1 MQRFKK
7 AFVWFVLSAL
17 IVTLIPTGLL
27 PEAKAASGTTP
38 NGTTYFS
45 PDIMGIRNT
54 ANMKIDDLAQPGQNL
69 RDSVYVTN
77 NNVLSIS
84 GAYSK
89 VSGDSLKA
97 QIDLLVWDVTESKW
111 KEDKLHTAPGTVQK
125 DSTNPNRFNADNLT
139 LFPGLNRIT
148 FSGKF
153 GNAEGSETFYVLYD
167 KVPYVNKLAVSGT
180 GLLTDINLNEG
191 SRVVVKN
198 SRVSLVG
205 EVFNTTIAT
214 VSVNGGTELKTN
226 VYNNQLATPPLTL
239 TPGLNKVKITFSN
252 ASDSIEVLRDIYYF
266 TDQNPFIGLY
276 VQDAS
281 DQEYNILNSA
291 PSIKDSGQTT
301 AVLTAQFLIPY
312 TSDPF
317 SFANLEVTVDGNVVN
332 YKPLEPNLYTTSGV
346 FQQKESTDEVII
358 EDGMGPAYRLITI
371 KMDPYNLTMD
381 TANSSETAK
390 TQTPKIQVEYTYPTA
405 GTAPYKASI
414 QPKFFLSNDVT
425 IKSIKYL
432 PDYPD
437 NNTSGDVTN
446 VSQVN
451 LSGSQVNSSSFY
463 IMVETNSTSTK
474 WDTLKGTYMPL
485 GSSDLQISTGIEAQ
499 KKDSKGD
506 LVAIPNTYIYK
517 ITNFANGQQSVQFKF
532 NNSASYT
539 VQISYASKSYINVD
553 NLVDGQS
560 YLYNSAN
567 NSVQEFPITGE
578 YIGFTN
584 IESAQYFVNGI
595 EGSTLKD
602 TDGSAIDLNVDMK
615 NTRFNLNLNIST
627 SGPLVTGENR
637 IEFRAV
643 SLDAAGNKQ
652 VVSKMIRFY
661 IIDENVATVT
671 EFKPGKVPVFGQS
684 RVDFPLWA
692 DFSIN
697 PRTTATEEAI
707 RKILELPTEF
717 TYKDEKFTTSEQEY
731 DLIIRGNGARIV
743 NLYKGSDRILTIN
756 IPRESDSP
764 NYVEGLKQEGSYYY
778 NIIGNE
784 KDFII
789 RILNFKFESPGTHV
803 YNLEMI
809 NNTGARTNQRL
820 EITRE
825 VAPYRLLAPQPTV
838 GGRYIVNKNFVR
850 FDVEAEGATK
860 VIIGKEEAKRRTEP
874 EMSNRFTLDYVGLKP
889 DKDNKIKIQIVRGN
903 TTLTDEISVYYTGTI
918 TVDTQFMAEK
928 PAAKYSVFNKKV
940 ELSFPKGTIMQ
951 SSVMNNDRITKF
963 YPDTK
968 LLFGIADPAD
978 GVVER
983 RNDYGVLIG
992 NNSDINNGYHIPA
1005 IYPIRFTAKDDTYN
1019 FIRVSDI
1026 YWISGGEGELGNKGE
1041 SGYKPSTNG
1050 LAPYSNEGIFTAF
1063 EKEREVV
1070 PSQRGTLRL
1079 TYDSSVVDEAG
1090 TLVTVFRFVD
1100 MGGYGKWE
1108 PVPGEINTKAHTIT
1122 VPFDKFGYYTV
1133 MKLSRSYTDITNHPW
1148 ARNILNG
1155 LYSKGIMQ
1163 PLRTDAF
1170 GADDQTTRGEFATL
1184 LVKGL
1189 SIPINADES
1198 QQTFFDVQPG
1208 TETATWDYEHL
1219 ETAARAGII
1228 TGRTEGF
1235 FYPNMPITR
1244 EEAAVMIARAMKSSL
1259 KLPANDEKLKDA
1271 LAKSFL
1277 DSGKMDNYA
1286 RPAIQAVTKANI
1298 MSGSPVT
1305 LPGAKKPSYNFNPD
1319 SNMTRAEAGKIAV
1332 ELFKKTTN
1340 IFPKNFS

>member
-1 MQRFKK
+1 MQRLKK
-7 AFVWFVLSAL
+7 PFLWLVLMSLIIAL
-17 IVTLIPTGLL
+17 IPAGLAPT
-27 PEAKAASGTTP
+27 ANAA

-54 ANMKIDDLAQPGQNL
+54 ANMDINSLAQPGQAL
-69 RDSVYVTN
+69 RDMVYVTN
-77 NNVLSIS
+77 SNVLDIS
-84 GAYSK
+84 GSYSK

-97 QIDLLVWDVTESKW
+97 QIDLLVWNVTTNKW
-111 KEDKLHTAPGTVQK
+111 EEDKLHTAPGTVQK
-125 DSTNPNRFNADNLT
+125 DPIDTNRFNANNLT

-148 FSGKF
+148 LSGKF
-153 GNAEGSETFYVLYD
+153 GNAEGLETFYVLYD
-167 KVPYVNKLAVSGT
+167 KVPYVTKLVVSGT
-180 GLLTDINLNEG
+180 GLLGDINLNEG

-198 SRVSLVG
+198 SRVSLMG
-205 EVFNTTIAT
+205 EVFNTTKAT
-214 VSVNGGTELKTN
+214 VSVNGGTEQHTN

-239 TPGLNKVKITFSN
+239 TPGLNKVKITFTN

-266 TDQNPFIGLY
+266 TDQDPFIGLY

-281 DQEYNILNSA
+281 NQEYDILNSA
-291 PSIKDSGQTT
+291 PSIKDTAQTT
-301 AVLTAQFLIPY
+301 AVLTTQFLIPY

-317 SFANLEVTVDGNVVN
+317 SLSNLEVTVDGNVVN
-332 YKPLEPNLYTTSGV
+332 YTQLGPNLYTTGGV
-346 FQQKESTDEVII
+346 FQQVTSNEEVII
-358 EDGMGPAYRLITI
+358 EDATGPAYRLITL
-371 KMDPYNLTMD
+371 KLDPYNLTMD
-381 TANSSETAK
+381 PANPAVTAK
-390 TQTPKIQVEYTYPTA
+390 TQNPKVDIKYTYPSA
-405 GTAPYKASI
+405 GTAPYTASI
-414 QPKFFLSNDVT
+414 QRKYFLSNDVT

-432 PDYPD
+432 PDYQSS
-437 NNTSGDVTN
+437 NAGNVTN

-451 LSGSQVNSSSFY
+451 LSGSQVGTSDFY
-463 IMVETNSTSTK
+463 IMVETNNASTL
-474 WDTLKGTYMPL
+474 WNTLKGTYMPL
-485 GSSDLQISTGIEAQ
+485 GSADLQISKTTPIQA
-499 KKDSKGD
+499 KKEDSRNPGT
-506 LVAIPNTYIYK
+506 LVDIPNTYIYQ

-532 NNSASYT
+532 DNSTPYT

-553 NLVDGQS
+553 NLVDGQT
-560 YLYNSAN
+560 YPYNSAKQT
-567 NSVQEFPITGE
+567 VQEFPITGE

-595 EGSTLKD
+595 EGSTLTLAQGSD
-602 TDGSAIDLNVDMK
+602 TTLGVDIN
-615 NTRFNLNLNIST
+615 NTRFDLKLNIST

-637 IEFRAV
+637 IEFRGV
-643 SLDAAGNKQ
+643 SLDASGNRQ

-671 EFKPGKVPVFGQS
+671 EFKPGKVPALGQS
-684 RVDFPLWA
+684 RVDFPLWT
-692 DFSIN
+692 DFNIN
-697 PRTTATEEAI
+697 PRTAATEETI

-731 DLIIRGNGARIV
+731 DLVIRGNGARIV
-743 NLYKGSDRILTIN
+743 NLYQGSDKIVTIN
-756 IPRESDSP
+756 IPQDPAYS
-764 NYVEGLKQEGSYYY
+764 EGLIQAGSYYY

-789 RILNFKFESPGTHV
+789 RVLNFKFETPGTHV

-809 NNTGARTNQRL
+809 NPTGARTNQRL

-838 GGRYIVNKNFVR
+838 GGQYIVNKNFVR
-850 FDVEAEGATK
+850 FDIEAEGATK
-860 VIIGKEEAKRRTEP
+860 VIIGKEEAVRRTEP
-874 EMSNRFTLDYVGLKP
+874 DMSNRFTLDYVGLKP
-889 DKDNKIKIQIVRGN
+889 DKDNKIKIQIVRGT
-903 TTLTDEISVYYTGTI
+903 TTLNDEISVYYTGTV
-918 TVDTQFMAEK
+918 TVDSQFMAEK
-928 PAAKYSVFNKKV
+928 PATKYSIFNKKV
-940 ELSFPKGTIMQ
+940 ELSFPKGTVMQ
-951 SSVMNNDRITKF
+951 SAVMNNDRITKF

-968 LLFGIADPAD
+968 LLFGIADPKD

-1005 IYPIRFTAKDDTYN
+1005 IYPSRFAAKDETYN

-1026 YWISGGEGELGNKGE
+1026 YWISGGVGELGDKGE
-1041 SGYKPSTNG
+1041 SGYKPATNG
-1050 LAPYSNEGIFTAF
+1050 LAPYSTEGIFTAF
-1063 EKEREVV
+1063 EKEREIV
-1070 PSQRGTLRL
+1070 PSQRGTLKL
-1079 TYDSSVVDEAG
+1079 TYDSNVVDEAG
-1090 TLVTVFRFVD
+1090 SLVTVFRFVD

-1189 SIPINADES
+1189 NIPINADES
-1198 QQTFFDVQPG
+1198 QQTFFDVQFE
-1208 TETATWDYEHL
+1208 TKTATWDFEHL

-1244 EEAAVMIARAMKSSL
+1244 EEAAVMIARAMKSKL
-1259 KLPANDEKLKDA
+1259 KLPANDQKLKDN

-1277 DSGKMDNYA
+1277 DSGKMDYYA
-1286 RPAIQAVTKANI
+1286 LPSISAVTKAKI
-1298 MSGSPVT
+1298 MSGNPVT
-1305 LPGAKKPSYNFNPD
+1305 LPGAKKASYNFNPD
-1319 SNMTRAEAGKIAV
+1319 SNMTRAEAAKITV
-1332 ELFKKTTN
+1332 ELLKQSTG

>member
-1 MQRFKK
+1 MQRLKK
-7 AFVWFVLSAL
+7 PFIWLVLVSL
-17 IVTLIPTGLL
+17 ITVLIPSGLV
-27 PEAKAASGTTP
+27 PTANAA

-45 PDIMGIRNT
+45 PDIMGIRDT
-54 ANMKIDDLAQPGQNL
+54 ANIDIDTLAQPGQAL

-77 NNVLSIS
+77 SNTLSIS
-84 GAYSK
+84 GTYSK

-97 QIDLLVWDVTESKW
+97 RIDLLVWDVTNSKW
-111 KEDKLHTAPGTVQK
+111 KEDNLHTAPGTVQK
-125 DSTNPNRFNADNLT
+125 DPTNQNRFNANNLT

-167 KVPYVNKLAVSGT
+167 KVPYVTKLVVSGT

-198 SRVSLVG
+198 SRVSLMG
-205 EVFNTTIAT
+205 EVFNTTKAT
-214 VSVNGGTELKTN
+214 VSVNGGTELSTN

-252 ASDSIEVLRDIYYF
+252 SSDSIEIFRDIYYF

-281 DQEYNILNSA
+281 DQEYDILNNA
-291 PSIKDSGQTT
+291 PSIKDTDQTT

-312 TSDPF
+312 NSDPF
-317 SFANLEVTVDGNVVN
+317 SSANLAVTVDGNAVG
-332 YKPLEPNLYTTSGV
+332 YTLLAPNLYSTTGN
-346 FQQKESTDEVII
+346 FQQIDSTEEVII
-358 EDGMGPAYRLITI
+358 EDATGPAYRLITL
-371 KMDPYNLTMD
+371 KTDAYDLTKD
-381 TANSSETAK
+381 TANPTETAK
-390 TQTPKIQVEYTYPTA
+390 TQTPKIEVEYTYPSA
-405 GTAPYKASI
+405 GTAPYTASI
-414 QPKFFLSNDVT
+414 QPKFFLSDDVA

-437 NNTSGDVTN
+437 TNTSGDITN

-451 LSGSQVNSSSFY
+451 LSGAQLNSNSFY
-463 IMVETNSTSTK
+463 IMVETNNPTTK
-474 WDTLKGTYMPL
+474 WETLKGTYMPL
-485 GSSDLQISTGIEAQ
+485 GSANLDISNDAPIQAQ
-499 KKDSKGD
+499 KDDGNGN
-506 LVAIPNTYIYK
+506 LTPIPNTYIYK
-517 ITNFANGQQSVQFKF
+517 ITNFANGQQTVQFKF
-532 NNSASYT
+532 DNSTPYT

-553 NLVDGQS
+553 NLVDGQT
-560 YLYNSAN
+560 YPYNSAN
-567 NSVQEFPITGE
+567 QSVQSFLITGE

-595 EGSTLKD
+595 DGSTLTNTQGAD
-602 TDGSAIDLNVDMK
+602 TDLDVTLSNPTFKLD
-615 NTRFNLNLNIST
+615 LNIST

-637 IEFRAV
+637 IEFRGV

-671 EFKPGKVPVFGQS
+671 EFKPGKVPAFGQS
-684 RVDFPLWA
+684 RVEFPLWA

-697 PRTTATEEAI
+697 PRTQATEEAI

-717 TYKDEKFTTSEQEY
+717 TYQDEKFTTSEQEY
-731 DLIIRGNGARIV
+731 DLVVRGNGARIV
-743 NLYKGSDRILTIN
+743 NLYQGSEKIVTIE
-756 IPRESDSP
+756 IPRQGDNP
-764 NYVEGLKQEGSYYY
+764 NYVEGLKQDSSYYY

-789 RILNFKFESPGTHV
+789 RFRDFKFEAPGTHV
-803 YNLEMI
+803 YNIEMI
-809 NNTGARTNQRL
+809 NNFGARTSQRL

-838 GGRYIVNKNFVR
+838 GGQYIVNKNFVR
-850 FDVEAEGATK
+850 FDVEAEGATQ
-860 VIIGKEEAKRRTEP
+860 VIIGKEAAVRRTEP
-874 EMSNRFTLDYVGLKP
+874 DMSNRFTMDYVGLKP
-889 DKDNKIKIQIVRGN
+889 DKENKIKIQIVRGD
-903 TTLTDEISVYYTGTI
+903 TTLTDEISVYYTGAVTI
-918 TVDTQFMAEK
+918 DSQYMAEK
-928 PAAKYSVFNKKV
+928 PASKYSVFNKKL
-940 ELSFPKGTIMQ
+940 ELSFPKGTVMQ

-968 LLFGIADPAD
+968 LLFGIADPKD

-992 NNSDINNGYHIPA
+992 NNSEINNGYHIPA
-1005 IYPIRFTAKDDTYN
+1005 IYPIRFAAKDDTYN

-1026 YWISGGEGELGNKGE
+1026 YWISGGVGELGDKGE
-1041 SGYKPSTNG
+1041 TGYKPATNG

-1070 PSQRGTLRL
+1070 PSQRGTLKL
-1079 TYDSSVVDEAG
+1079 SYDASVVDEAG
-1090 TLVTVFRFVD
+1090 SLVTVFRFVD

-1108 PVPGEINTKAHTIT
+1108 PVPGEVNTKAHTIT

-1133 MKLSRSYTDITNHPW
+1133 MKLSRSYMDITNHPW
-1148 ARNILNG
+1148 AKNILNG

-1198 QQTFFDVQPG
+1198 QQTFFDVQYG
-1208 TETATWDYEHL
+1208 TKTATWDFDHL

-1259 KLPANDEKLKDA
+1259 KLPANDQKLKDS

-1277 DSGKMDNYA
+1277 DAGKMDYYA
-1286 RPAIQAVTKANI
+1286 LPSIQAVTKAKI

-1305 LPGAKKPSYNFNPD
+1305 LPGAKKASYNFNPD

-1332 ELFKKTTN
+1332 ELLKKSTG